1 MEVYVTI
8 LHKMEVDDRFSQ
20 LLNEELRDD
29 WKQWHTL
36 HNELCDTVK
45 NTLNLPFSSEG
56 AAKDCPTSIEA
67 VETTDWECLIET

>member
-8 LHKMEVDDRFSQ
+8 RHKMTVDDRFSQ

-36 HNELCDTVK
+36 HNEFCDTVK
-45 NTLNLPFSSEG
+45 NTLNLPFSSED
-56 AAKDCPTSIEA
+56 AARDCATSIES
-67 VETTDWECLIET
+67 VYTIDWDCLIET